1 MKTREKS
8 EASGPAERGRERGK
22 GHLAPGRSRGGRQNG
37 TASAKTKSGG
47 VDPVAVLCGVLAD
60 ESASLEERTEAAW
73 LLLPF
78 YHPRVV
84 KMASLLRI
92 FLLGPL
98 LTRSLCDQRQ

>member
-1 MKTREKS
+1 MNAKTLRK
-8 EASGPAERGRERGK
+8 RLRIW
-22 GHLAPGRSRGGRQNG
+22 GGTQEPLLDGCGQNG

>member
-1 MKTREKS
+1 MKRKGKS
-8 EASGPAERGRERGK
+8 EASGPAERRRERAN
-22 GHLAPGRSRGGRQNG
+22 LAPGRRRGGRQIG
-37 TASAKTKSGG
+37 TATAKTRSGG
-47 VDPVAVLCGVLAD
+47 VDPIAVLCGVLAD

-73 LLLPF
+73 MLLPF